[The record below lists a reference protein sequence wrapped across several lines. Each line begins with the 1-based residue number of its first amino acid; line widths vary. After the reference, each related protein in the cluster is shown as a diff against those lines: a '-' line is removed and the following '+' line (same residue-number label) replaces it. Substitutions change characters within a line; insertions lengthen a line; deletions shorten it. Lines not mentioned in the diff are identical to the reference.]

1 MGNLNFSFITIF
13 KYFRLVNTQP
23 SVAIYF
29 LREKSLTYIEK
40 LINYF
45 SPGLEMSKIIN
56 SPKVESHKAS
66 ELVSTIH
73 SYFAEFRNKCLP
85 LKEEELIFNQAF
97 SRIENCEIG
106 IEKIKKILR
115 LIRDFIYYPTIH
127 KISTLFGLSKLTQ
140 DLIEC
145 IVSYVK
151 ML

>member
-13 KYFRLVNTQP
+13 KYFSLVNTQP
-23 SVAIYF
+23 SAAIYF

-40 LINYF
+40 IISYF
-45 SPGLEMSKIIN
+45 SPGSEMSKIIN
-56 SPKVESHKAS
+56 SPKVESHKTS

-73 SYFAEFRNKCLP
+73 SYFAEFQNKYLP
-85 LKEEELIFNQAF
+85 LKEEELIFNEAF
-97 SRIENCEIG
+97 SSIENCEIG

-127 KISTLFGLSKLTQ
+127 KISTLFELSKLTQ

-145 IVSYVK
+145 VVSYVK

>member
-23 SVAIYF
+23 SAAIYF

-40 LINYF
+40 LVNYF

-73 SYFAEFRNKCLP
+73 SYFAEFQNKYLP

-97 SRIENCEIG
+97 STIENCKIG
-106 IEKIKKILR
+106 IEKIKKILW

-127 KISTLFGLSKLTQ
+127 KISTLFELSKLTQ

>member
-23 SVAIYF
+23 SAAIYF

-45 SPGLEMSKIIN
+45 SPGSEMSKMIN
-56 SPKVESHKAS
+56 SPRVESHKAS

-73 SYFAEFRNKCLP
+73 SYFAEFQNKYLP
-85 LKEEELIFNQAF
+85 VKEELIFNQAF
-97 SRIENCEIG
+97 SSIENCEIG

-115 LIRDFIYYPTIH
+115 LIGDFIYYPTIH
-127 KISTLFGLSKLTQ
+127 KISTLFELSKLTQ